1 MLLKEHR
8 FTFFASGEVHLLR
21 IEELVQGLALWPSR
35 FRIKLPASHCC
46 QAKTIYGTSCDE
58 AAKNAV
64 EFLTNETNLV
74 ENSEAWWSPRLSN
87 SPPQTVQIQ
96 KVDHYAQSV
105 KGTPGAP
112 SATRLPS
119 NASPHTA

>member
-35 FRIKLPASHCC
+35 FRIKLPASHGCA
-46 QAKTIYGTSCDE
+46 AKTVYGTSCDE

-64 EFLTNETNLV
+64 EFLINETNLI
-74 ENSEAWWSPRLSN
+74 ENSKAWCPPTSSN
-87 SPPQTVQIQ
+87 SAPQVIQIQ
-96 KVDHYAQSV
+96 E
-105 KGTPGAP
+105 
-112 SATRLPS
+112 
-119 NASPHTA
+119 